1 MKPLI
6 ALSFITLLLAV
17 FSACRNTDPRLS
29 SRNVAAITPEYE
41 RAIQDLAEGKDPQT
55 VKTAI
60 QVLSDAKTH
69 AFPALIKHLSDKTP
83 ASVEYFGG
91 RAIQCVPQTIPCPR
105 PPAIGD
111 ACFDIIQS
119 EVEGNW
125 PKAYRSYYILN
136 AGNVG
141 EWWESRRTM
150 SLKDL
155 QLDAATTS
163 LEHARH
169 KGDADAI
176 RFLQEHLKDVQ
187 SGRCCPEG
195 IGVAIH

>member
-1 MKPLI
+1 M
-6 ALSFITLLLAV
+6 
-17 FSACRNTDPRLS
+17 
-29 SRNVAAITPEYE
+29 TPEYE

-55 VKTAI
+55 VITAI
-60 QVLSDAKTH
+60 RVLSDAKTQ

-83 ASVEYFGG
+83 ASVEFFGL
-91 RAIQCVPQTIPCPR
+91 RDILCAPQTTPCP
-105 PPAIGD
+105 PLQPTIGE
-111 ACFDIIQS
+111 ACFEIIQS

-125 PKAYRSYYILN
+125 PKAYRSHYTLTT
-136 AGNVG
+136 GNVG

-176 RFLQEHLKDVQ
+176 RFLEEHLKDVQ

-195 IGVAIH
+195 SSASPLRVQ

>member
-6 ALSFITLLLAV
+6 ALSFIPLLLTV
-17 FSACRNTDPRLS
+17 FSTCRNTDPRLS
-29 SRNVAAITPEYE
+29 SRDVSATTPEYE

-55 VKTAI
+55 VKTAV
-60 QVLSDAKTH
+60 QVLSNAKTR
-69 AFPALIKHLSDKTP
+69 AFPALIKHLTDKTP
-83 ASVEYFGG
+83 ASVEHFGV
-91 RAIQCVPQTIPCPR
+91 RDIMCAPQTNPCP
-105 PPAIGD
+105 PWQPTIGE
-111 ACFDIIQS
+111 ACFEIIHS

-125 PKAYRSYYILN
+125 PKAYRNHYILT

-141 EWWESRRTM
+141 DWWESRRTM

-169 KGDADAI
+169 KGDADALI
-176 RFLQEHLKDVQ
+176 FLQEHLRDVQ
-187 SGRCCPEG
+187 SGRCCPEE
-195 IGVAIH
+195 IGGS

>member
-6 ALSFITLLLAV
+6 ALSFIPLLLTV
-17 FSACRNTDPRLS
+17 FSACRNTDTRLS
-29 SRNVAAITPEYE
+29 SSNVSAITPEYE

-60 QVLSDAKTH
+60 QVLSDAKTE

-83 ASVEYFGG
+83 ASGEYFGL
-91 RAIQCVPQTIPCPR
+91 RDIMCLSQTTPCSPWQ
-105 PPAIGD
+105 PTIGE
-111 ACFDIIQS
+111 ACFEIIQS

-125 PKAYRSYYILN
+125 PKAYRSHYTLA

-141 EWWESRRTM
+141 EWWESRKSM
-150 SLKDL
+150 SLKEL
-155 QLDAATTS
+155 QLDAAKTS
-163 LEHARH
+163 LERARQ
-169 KGDADAI
+169 KGDAGTI
-176 RFLQEHLKDVQ
+176 RFMQEHLKDVQ

-195 IGVAIH
+195 MGGT

>member
-1 MKPLI
+1 MKALF
-6 ALSFITLLLAV
+6 ALSFIPLLLTV
-17 FSACRNTDPRLS
+17 FSACRNTDARLS
-29 SRNVAAITPEYE
+29 SRDVAAITPEYE

-60 QVLSDAKTH
+60 QVLSDAKTQ

-83 ASVEYFGG
+83 ASVEYFGL
-91 RAIQCVPQTIPCPR
+91 RDIQCAPQTTPCP
-105 PPAIGD
+105 PWQPTIGE
-111 ACFDIIQS
+111 ACFEIIQS

-125 PKAYRSYYILN
+125 PKAYRSHYTLT

-141 EWWESRRTM
+141 EWCESRRNM

-155 QLDAATTS
+155 QLDAAITS
-163 LEHARH
+163 LERARH
-169 KGDADAI
+169 KGDADAV

-195 IGVAIH
+195 MGGT

>member
-6 ALSFITLLLAV
+6 ALYFIPLLLTV
-17 FSACRNTDPRLS
+17 FSACRNTDARLS
-29 SRNVAAITPEYE
+29 AITPEYE

-55 VKTAI
+55 VIRAI
-60 QVLSDAKTH
+60 QVLSNAKTQP
-69 AFPALIKHLSDKTP
+69 FPALIEHLSDKTP
-83 ASVEYFGG
+83 ASFEFFGL
-91 RAIQCVPQTIPCPR
+91 RAVQCAPQTTPCP
-105 PPAIGD
+105 PWQPTIGE
-111 ACFDIIQS
+111 ACFEIIQS

-125 PKAYRSYYILN
+125 PKAYRSYYTLT
-136 AGNVG
+136 AGNVR

-163 LEHARH
+163 LDRARH

-195 IGVAIH
+195 MGGT

>member
-6 ALSFITLLLAV
+6 ALSFIPLVLMV
-17 FSACRNTDPRLS
+17 FPACRNTDARLS
-29 SRNVAAITPEYE
+29 SRDVSAITPQYE
-41 RAIQDLAEGKDPQT
+41 QAIQDLAEGQDPQT
-55 VKTAI
+55 VITAI
-60 QVLSDAKTH
+60 RLLSDAKTQ

-83 ASVEYFGG
+83 ASYEYFGL
-91 RAIQCVPQTIPCPR
+91 RDLLCAQQTTPCP
-105 PPAIGD
+105 PSQPTIGE
-111 ACFDIIQS
+111 ACFEIIQS

-125 PKAYRSYYILN
+125 PKAYRSHYTLT

-141 EWWESRRTM
+141 EWWESRKTM

-163 LEHARH
+163 LERARQ

-195 IGVAIH
+195 IGLS

>member
-6 ALSFITLLLAV
+6 ALSFIPLLLTV
-17 FSACRNTDPRLS
+17 FSACRNTDARLS
-29 SRNVAAITPEYE
+29 SRDVSAITPEYE
-41 RAIQDLAEGKDPQT
+41 RAIQDLAEGKDRQT
-55 VKTAI
+55 VNTAV
-60 QVLSDAKTH
+60 QVLSDAKTR

-91 RAIQCVPQTIPCPR
+91 RDIQCAPQTTPCP
-105 PPAIGD
+105 PWQPTIGE

-125 PKAYRSYYILN
+125 PKTYRSHYTLS

-163 LEHARH
+163 LERARH

-187 SGRCCPEG
+187 SGRCCPE
-195 IGVAIH
+195 

>member
-1 MKPLI
+1 MKSLI
-6 ALSFITLLLAV
+6 ALSFIPLLLTV
-17 FSACRNTDPRLS
+17 FSACRKTDAQLS
-29 SRNVAAITPEYE
+29 SSNVSATTTEYE

-60 QVLSDAKTH
+60 LVLSDAKTQ

-83 ASVEYFGG
+83 ASVEYFGL
-91 RAIQCVPQTIPCPR
+91 RDILCSPQTIPCLPWE
-105 PPAIGD
+105 PTIGE
-111 ACFDIIQS
+111 ACFEIIQS

-125 PKAYRSYYILN
+125 PKEYRSHYILT

-141 EWWESRRTM
+141 EWWESRRAM

-163 LEHARH
+163 LERARH
-169 KGDADAI
+169 QGDADKI

-195 IGVAIH
+195 IGGT

>member
-6 ALSFITLLLAV
+6 ALSFIPLLLTV
-17 FSACRNTDPRLS
+17 FSSCRNTDARLS
-29 SRNVAAITPEYE
+29 SRDVSAMTQEYE

-55 VKTAI
+55 IKTAI
-60 QVLSDAKTH
+60 QVLSDAKTQ

-83 ASVEYFGG
+83 AAVEYFGG
-91 RAIQCVPQTIPCPR
+91 RAVQCAPQTTPCP
-105 PPAIGD
+105 PWQPTIGE
-111 ACFDIIQS
+111 ACFSFIQS

-125 PKAYRSYYILN
+125 PKAYTSHYILT
-136 AGNVG
+136 AATVG

-163 LEHARH
+163 LERARQN
-169 KGDADAI
+169 GDADAI
-176 RFLQEHLKDVQ
+176 RLLQEHLKDVQ
-187 SGRCCPEG
+187 SGR
-195 IGVAIH
+195 

>member
-1 MKPLI
+1 MF
-6 ALSFITLLLAV
+6 A
-17 FSACRNTDPRLS
+17 ACRSTDPSLS
-29 SRNVAAITPEYE
+29 SSDVSAITPEYE
-41 RAIQDLAEGKDPQT
+41 RAIQDLAEGTDPKR

-60 QVLSDAKTH
+60 EVLSDAKTQ
-69 AFPALIKHLSDKTP
+69 AFPALIKYLSDKTP
-83 ASVEYFGG
+83 ASVEYFAL
-91 RAIQCVPQTIPCPR
+91 RDKLCAPQTTPCP
-105 PPAIGD
+105 PWQPTIGE

-125 PKAYRSYYILN
+125 PKAYRSLYTLT

-141 EWWESRRTM
+141 QWWESRRTM

-163 LEHARH
+163 LERAKD
-169 KGDADAI
+169 KGDADTI
-176 RFLQEHLKDVQ
+176 RFLQEHLRDVQ

-195 IGVAIH
+195 MGGT

>member
-6 ALSFITLLLAV
+6 ALSFIPLLLTV
-17 FSACRNTDPRLS
+17 FSACRNSDARLPPRDVS
-29 SRNVAAITPEYE
+29 AITPEYE
-41 RAIQDLAEGKDPQT
+41 RAIQDLAEGKDSQT

-60 QVLSDAKTH
+60 LVLSDAKTQ

-83 ASVEYFGG
+83 ASVEYFGL
-91 RAIQCVPQTIPCPR
+91 RAILCAPQTTPCP
-105 PPAIGD
+105 PWQPTIGE
-111 ACFDIIQS
+111 ACFEIVQS

-125 PKAYRSYYILN
+125 PKAYRSYYTLT

-163 LEHARH
+163 LERARH
-169 KGDADAI
+169 KGDTDAT

-187 SGRCCPEG
+187 SGRCCPE
-195 IGVAIH
+195 

>member
-1 MKPLI
+1 MKSLI
-6 ALSFITLLLAV
+6 AFSVIPLLLTV
-17 FSACRNTDPRLS
+17 FSACRNTDARLS
-29 SRNVAAITPEYE
+29 STNVSAITPEHE

-55 VKTAI
+55 VKTAV
-60 QVLSDAKTH
+60 QLLSDAKTQ

-83 ASVEYFGG
+83 ASVKYFGL
-91 RAIQCVPQTIPCPR
+91 RDIMCVPQTTPCSPWQ
-105 PPAIGD
+105 PTIGE
-111 ACFDIIQS
+111 ACFEIIQS

-125 PKAYRSYYILN
+125 PKAYRSYYILTAAN
-136 AGNVG
+136 IG

-163 LEHARH
+163 LERARH
-169 KGDADAI
+169 QGDADKI

-195 IGVAIH
+195 IGGT

>member
-6 ALSFITLLLAV
+6 ALSFIPLLLTV
-17 FSACRNTDPRLS
+17 FCACRNTDAPLS
-29 SRNVAAITPEYE
+29 SRDASAITPEYE
-41 RAIQDLAEGKDPQT
+41 RAIQDLVEGKDPQT

-60 QVLSDAKTH
+60 QVLSAAKTQ
-69 AFPALIKHLSDKTP
+69 AFPALIKHLNDKTS
-83 ASVEYFGG
+83 ASVEYFGL
-91 RAIQCVPQTIPCPR
+91 RDILCAPQTNPCSPWQ
-105 PPAIGD
+105 PTIGE
-111 ACFDIIQS
+111 ACFEIIQS

-125 PKAYRSYYILN
+125 PKAYRSHYILT

-163 LEHARH
+163 LERARH
-169 KGDADAI
+169 QGDADAI

-195 IGVAIH
+195 MGGT

>member
-6 ALSFITLLLAV
+6 ALPFIPLLLTL
-17 FSACRNTDPRLS
+17 FSACRNTDTRLS
-29 SRNVAAITPEYE
+29 SSNVSAITPEYE
-41 RAIQDLAEGKDPQT
+41 RAIQNLAEGKDPQT

-60 QVLSDAKTH
+60 QVLSDAKTQ

-83 ASVEYFGG
+83 ASVEYFGL
-91 RAIQCVPQTIPCPR
+91 RDIMCAPQTTPCLPWQPR
-105 PPAIGD
+105 IGE
-111 ACFDIIQS
+111 ACFEIIQS

-125 PKAYRSYYILN
+125 PKAYRSHYTLT

-155 QLDAATTS
+155 QLDAARTS
-163 LEHARH
+163 LERARH
-169 KGDADAI
+169 KGDAETI

-195 IGVAIH
+195 IGGT

>member
-6 ALSFITLLLAV
+6 ALSVIPLLLTV
-17 FSACRNTDPRLS
+17 FSACRNSDTRLS
-29 SRNVAAITPEYE
+29 SSNVSAIAPEYE
-41 RAIQDLAEGKDPQT
+41 RAIQDLTEGKDPQT

-60 QVLSDAKTH
+60 LVLSDAKTQ

-83 ASVEYFGG
+83 ASVEHFSL
-91 RAIQCVPQTIPCPR
+91 RAILCAPESTPCP
-105 PPAIGD
+105 PWQPTIGE
-111 ACFDIIQS
+111 ACFEILQS

-125 PKAYRSYYILN
+125 PKAFRSHYILT
-136 AGNVG
+136 ADNVG

-163 LEHARH
+163 LERAKRN
-169 KGDADAI
+169 GDADAI

-195 IGVAIH
+195 MGGG

>member
-6 ALSFITLLLAV
+6 ALSVIPLLLTV
-17 FSACRNTDPRLS
+17 FSACRNSDTRLS
-29 SRNVAAITPEYE
+29 SGNVSAIAPEYE

-55 VKTAI
+55 VEAAI
-60 QVLSDAKTH
+60 RVLSEAKTQ

-83 ASVEYFGG
+83 ASVEHFSL
-91 RAIQCVPQTIPCPR
+91 RDILCVPGSTPCP
-105 PPAIGD
+105 PWQPTIGE
-111 ACFDIIQS
+111 ACFDILQS

-125 PKAYRSYYILN
+125 PKAFRSHYILT
-136 AGNVG
+136 ADNVG

-163 LEHARH
+163 LERAKRND
-169 KGDADAI
+169 DADAI

-195 IGVAIH
+195 MGGG

>member
-6 ALSFITLLLAV
+6 AFSFIPLLLTV
-17 FSACRNTDPRLS
+17 FFACRNTDPRLS
-29 SRNVAAITPEYE
+29 SRDVSAIPPEYE
-41 RAIQDLAEGKDPQT
+41 RAIQDLAEGTDPKK

-60 QVLSDAKTH
+60 QVLSDAKTQ
-69 AFPALIKHLSDKTP
+69 AFPALIKYLNDKTP
-83 ASVEYFGG
+83 ASVEYFGA
-91 RAIQCVPQTIPCPR
+91 RDIQCAPQATPCP
-105 PPAIGD
+105 PWQPTIGE
-111 ACFDIIQS
+111 ACFVIIQS

-125 PKAYRSYYILN
+125 PKAYRSHYILT

-163 LEHARH
+163 LERARQ
-169 KGDADAI
+169 KGDAEAI
-176 RFLQEHLKDVQ
+176 RFLQEHLKEVQ
-187 SGRCCPEG
+187 SERCCPE
-195 IGVAIH
+195 